1 MLLTKLNC
9 TESRD
14 QSRWSLVGLELGSL
28 NLIAGKNSSGKTS
41 AISRIILL
49 SKSVLQQSA
58 ESPISFEAEF
68 EDQDRLYQYKS
79 SINAGDV
86 TEELFFDG
94 AAVGAGASPWA
105 KLRSWAQD
113 LKFMDFAALD
123 RSQASVWFAEGEKSN
138 PGKMEGRVL
147 RICETIGLSFSKI
160 GLDESGELYAV
171 DHALQFAM
179 PALSQGAY
187 RALALAVRLA
197 SFPEESPP
205 SALLID
211 DIGEG
216 LDSDRSQGIARLL
229 CGIDSFQVVMSTN
242 DRYIMNLIP
251 LEHWQILTRHGGD
264 CHAVNIKNSSELFEG
279 FRYTGLANVDILSS
293 GFLDRQEGIL

>member
-9 TESRD
+9 TESRG

-49 SKSVLQQSA
+49 SKSVLRQSA
-58 ESPISFEAEF
+58 ESSISFEAEF
-68 EDQDRLYQYKS
+68 SDQDGLYQYKS
-79 SINAGDV
+79 SGDAK
-86 TEELFFDG
+86 EELFFNG
-94 AAVGAGASPWA
+94 TAVDAGGPWA
-105 KLRSWAQD
+105 NLRAWAQD
-113 LKFMDFAALD
+113 LRFMDFAALD
-123 RSQASVWFAEGEKSN
+123 RSQASVWFAEGEKAS

-147 RICETIGLSFSKI
+147 RICETIGLSCSRI
-160 GLDESGELYAV
+160 GIDESGGLYAM
-171 DHALQFAM
+171 DQGFRLFM

-197 SFPEESPP
+197 SFSQESPP

-251 LEHWQILTRHGGD
+251 LEHWQILTRRGAD

-293 GFLDRQEGIL
+293 GFLERREGI